1 MNFDFSDD
9 QKLLQEQAR
18 KFLTDKCSRKLVR
31 SVLDNNKNQY
41 SKELWQEVVNM
52 GWTATAIPEEYGGL
66 GLGMLELCVIA
77 EELGRSLAPIPFSSS
92 IYIFAEF
99 LKAYGSE
106 DQKKQYL
113 PKIASGELIGSFA
126 FPETKGTPRTNN
138 INSKVENDKLS
149 GKKLPVND
157 GQVADVLI
165 VAANSDNNQNH
176 NSLSL
181 YIVET
186 NQAGVEEK
194 LLDTLDPTRPSSQI
208 EFSNVACS
216 VLGEKGEGWSMIQN
230 ILNRAAVLFAFEQ
243 VGGAQ
248 VALDE
253 AKKYSIERYAFG
265 KPIGSF
271 QALKHKM
278 ADMYVKNELAKS
290 NAYYGAWALST
301 DSMELPVAAAGA
313 RVSATEAFHYASKE
327 NIQIHGGVGFT
338 WEYDCHLFYRR
349 SKLLSLNLGSI
360 RKWKENLISNLEK
373 RNITQVYYGF

>member
-9 QKLLQEQAR
+9 QKLLKDQAR
-18 KFLTDKCSRKLVR
+18 KFLTDKCSRQVVR
-31 SVLDNNKNQY
+31 SVLDNSENQY

-106 DQKKQYL
+106 EQKQQYL

-126 FPETKGTPRTNN
+126 FPETKGTPRINN
-138 INSKVENDKLS
+138 INSKVENNKLS

-157 GQVADVLI
+157 GQVADILI

-186 NQAGVEEK
+186 NQDGVSKK
-194 LLDTLDPTRPSSQI
+194 LLDTLDPTRPSSEVNFKDADCI
-208 EFSNVACS
+208 S
-216 VLGEKGEGWSMIQN
+216 LGDKGAGWTMIQN
-230 ILNRAAVLFAFEQ
+230 ILNRAAILFAFEQ

-373 RNITQVYYGF
+373 RNIT

>member
-9 QKLLQEQAR
+9 QKLLKDQAR
-18 KFLTDKCSRKLVR
+18 KFLTDKCSRQVVR
-31 SVLDNNKNQY
+31 SVLDNSENQY

-52 GWTATAIPEEYGGL
+52 GWTATSIPEEYGGL

-106 DQKKQYL
+106 EQKQQYL

-126 FPETKGTPRTNN
+126 FPETKGTPRINN
-138 INSKVENDKLS
+138 INSKVENNKLS

-157 GQVADVLI
+157 GQVADILI
-165 VAANSDNNQNH
+165 VAANSDINQNH

-186 NQAGVEEK
+186 NQNEVSKK
-194 LLDTLDPTRPSSQI
+194 LLDTLDPTRPSSEVNFKDADCI
-208 EFSNVACS
+208 S
-216 VLGEKGEGWSMIQN
+216 LGDKGEGWTMIQN
-230 ILNRAAVLFAFEQ
+230 ILNRAAILFAFEQ

-373 RNITQVYYGF
+373 RNIT

>member
-9 QKLLQEQAR
+9 QKLLKDQAR
-18 KFLTDKCSRKLVR
+18 KFLTDKCSRQVVR
-31 SVLDNNKNQY
+31 SVLDNSENQY

-106 DQKKQYL
+106 EQKQQYL

-126 FPETKGTPRTNN
+126 FPETKGTPRINS
-138 INSKVENDKLS
+138 INSKVENNKLS

-157 GQVADVLI
+157 GQVADILI

-186 NQAGVEEK
+186 NQDGVSKK
-194 LLDTLDPTRPSSQI
+194 LLDTLDPTRPSSEVNFKDADCI
-208 EFSNVACS
+208 S
-216 VLGEKGEGWSMIQN
+216 LGDKGEGWTMIQN
-230 ILNRAAVLFAFEQ
+230 ILN
-243 VGGAQ
+243 
-248 VALDE
+248 
-253 AKKYSIERYAFG
+253 K
-265 KPIGSF
+265 
-271 QALKHKM
+271 
-278 ADMYVKNELAKS
+278 
-290 NAYYGAWALST
+290 
-301 DSMELPVAAAGA
+301 
-313 RVSATEAFHYASKE
+313 
-327 NIQIHGGVGFT
+327 
-338 WEYDCHLFYRR
+338 
-349 SKLLSLNLGSI
+349 
-360 RKWKENLISNLEK
+360 
-373 RNITQVYYGF
+373 

>member
-9 QKLLQEQAR
+9 QKLLKDQAR
-18 KFLTDKCSRKLVR
+18 KFLTDKCSRQVVR
-31 SVLDNNKNQY
+31 SVLDNSENQY

-106 DQKKQYL
+106 EQKQQYL

-126 FPETKGTPRTNN
+126 FPETKGTPRINN
-138 INSKVENDKLS
+138 INSKVENNKLS

-157 GQVADVLI
+157 GQVADILI

-186 NQAGVEEK
+186 NQDAVSKK
-194 LLDTLDPTRPSSQI
+194 LLDTLDPTRPSSEVNFKDADCI
-208 EFSNVACS
+208 S
-216 VLGEKGEGWSMIQN
+216 LGDKGEGWTMIQN
-230 ILNRAAVLFAFEQ
+230 ILNRAAILFAFEQ

-373 RNITQVYYGF
+373 RNIT

>member
-186 NQAGVEEK
+186 NQVGVEEK

-373 RNITQVYYGF
+373 RNIT

>member
-373 RNITQVYYGF
+373 RNIT

>member
-9 QKLLQEQAR
+9 QKLLKDQAR
-18 KFLTDKCSRKLVR
+18 KFLTDKCSRQVVR
-31 SVLDNNKNQY
+31 SVLDNSKNQY

-106 DQKKQYL
+106 EQKQQYL

-126 FPETKGTPRTNN
+126 FPETKGTPRINN
-138 INSKVENDKLS
+138 INSKVENNKLD

-157 GQVADVLI
+157 GQVADILI

-186 NQAGVEEK
+186 NQDGVSKK
-194 LLDTLDPTRPSSQI
+194 LLDTLDPTRPSSEVNFKDADCI
-208 EFSNVACS
+208 S
-216 VLGEKGEGWSMIQN
+216 LGDKGEGWTMIQN
-230 ILNRAAVLFAFEQ
+230 ILNRAAILFAFEQ

-301 DSMELPVAAAGA
+301 DYMELPVAAAGA

-373 RNITQVYYGF
+373 RNIT

>member
-9 QKLLQEQAR
+9 QKLLKDQAR
-18 KFLTDKCSRKLVR
+18 KFLTDKCSRQVVR
-31 SVLDNNKNQY
+31 SVLDNSEDQY

-106 DQKKQYL
+106 EQKQQYL

-126 FPETKGTPRTNN
+126 FPETKGTPRINN
-138 INSKVENDKLS
+138 INSKVENNKLS

-157 GQVADVLI
+157 GQVADILI

-186 NQAGVEEK
+186 NQDGVSKK
-194 LLDTLDPTRPSSQI
+194 LLDTLDPTRPSSEVNFKDADCI
-208 EFSNVACS
+208 S
-216 VLGEKGEGWSMIQN
+216 LGDKGEGWTMIQN
-230 ILNRAAVLFAFEQ
+230 ILNRAAILFAFEQ

-278 ADMYVKNELAKS
+278 ADMYIKNELAKS

-301 DSMELPVAAAGA
+301 DSMELPVAATGA

-373 RNITQVYYGF
+373 RNIT

>member
-113 PKIASGELIGSFA
+113 PKIASGELIGTFA

-186 NQAGVEEK
+186 NQVGVEEK

-373 RNITQVYYGF
+373 RNIT

>member
-9 QKLLQEQAR
+9 QKLLKDQAR
-18 KFLTDKCSRKLVR
+18 KFLTDKCSRQVVR
-31 SVLDNNKNQY
+31 SVLDNSENQY

-106 DQKKQYL
+106 EQKQQYL
-113 PKIASGELIGSFA
+113 PQIASGELIGSFA
-126 FPETKGTPRTNN
+126 FPETKGTPRINN
-138 INSKVENDKLS
+138 INSKVENNKLS

-157 GQVADVLI
+157 GQVADILI

-186 NQAGVEEK
+186 NQDGVSKK
-194 LLDTLDPTRPSSQI
+194 LLDTLDPTRPSSEVNFKDADCI
-208 EFSNVACS
+208 S
-216 VLGEKGEGWSMIQN
+216 LGDKGEGWTMIQN
-230 ILNRAAVLFAFEQ
+230 ILNRAAILFAFEQ

-373 RNITQVYYGF
+373 RNIT

>member
-9 QKLLQEQAR
+9 QKLLKDQAR
-18 KFLTDKCSRKLVR
+18 KFLTDKCSRQVVR
-31 SVLDNNKNQY
+31 SVLDNSENQY

-106 DQKKQYL
+106 EQKQQYL

-126 FPETKGTPRTNN
+126 FPETKGTPRINN
-138 INSKVENDKLS
+138 INSKVENNKLS

-157 GQVADVLI
+157 GQVADILI

-186 NQAGVEEK
+186 NLDGVSKK
-194 LLDTLDPTRPSSQI
+194 LLDTLDPTRPSSEVNFKDADCI
-208 EFSNVACS
+208 S
-216 VLGEKGEGWSMIQN
+216 LGDKGEGWTMIQN
-230 ILNRAAVLFAFEQ
+230 ILNRAAILFAFEQ

-373 RNITQVYYGF
+373 RNIT

>member
-9 QKLLQEQAR
+9 QKLLKDQAR
-18 KFLTDKCSRKLVR
+18 KFLTDKCSRQVVR
-31 SVLDNNKNQY
+31 SVLDNSENQY

-106 DQKKQYL
+106 EQKQQYL
-113 PKIASGELIGSFA
+113 PKIASGDLIGSFA
-126 FPETKGTPRTNN
+126 FPETKGTPRINN
-138 INSKVENDKLS
+138 INSKVENNKLS

-157 GQVADVLI
+157 GQVADILI

-186 NQAGVEEK
+186 NQDAVSKK
-194 LLDTLDPTRPSSQI
+194 LLDTLDPTRPSSEVNFKDADCI
-208 EFSNVACS
+208 S
-216 VLGEKGEGWSMIQN
+216 LGDKGEGWTMIQN
-230 ILNRAAVLFAFEQ
+230 ILNRAAILFAFEQ

-373 RNITQVYYGF
+373 RNIT

>member
-9 QKLLQEQAR
+9 QKLLKDQAR
-18 KFLTDKCSRKLVR
+18 KFLTDKCSRQVVR
-31 SVLDNNKNQY
+31 SVLDNSENQY

-106 DQKKQYL
+106 EQKQQYL

-126 FPETKGTPRTNN
+126 FPETKGTPRINN
-138 INSKVENDKLS
+138 INSKVENNKLS

-157 GQVADVLI
+157 GQVADILI

-186 NQAGVEEK
+186 NQNEVSKK
-194 LLDTLDPTRPSSQI
+194 LLDTLDPTRPSSEVNFKDADCI
-208 EFSNVACS
+208 S
-216 VLGEKGEGWSMIQN
+216 LGDKGEGWTMIQN
-230 ILNRAAVLFAFEQ
+230 ILNRAAILFAFEQ

-373 RNITQVYYGF
+373 RNIT

>member
-31 SVLDNNKNQY
+31 SVLDNNDNQY
-41 SKELWQEVVNM
+41 SKELWQQVVDM

-99 LKAYGSE
+99 LKAYGSDE
-106 DQKKQYL
+106 QKKKYL
-113 PKIASGELIGSFA
+113 PKIASGEFIGSFA
-126 FPETKGTPRTNN
+126 FPETKGSPRANN
-138 INSKVENDKLS
+138 LNSKVENNKLS
-149 GKKLPVND
+149 GKKLPVSD

-186 NQAGVEEK
+186 NQDGVKEK
-194 LLDTLDPTRPSSQI
+194 LLDTLDPTRPSSEI
-208 EFSNVACS
+208 EFNDASCS
-216 VLGEKGEGWSMIQN
+216 SLGEKGEGWSMIEN

-313 RVSATEAFHYASKE
+313 RVSATDAFHYASKE

-373 RNITQVYYGF
+373 RNIT

>member
-253 AKKYSIERYAFG
+253 AKKYSIERYAFV

-373 RNITQVYYGF
+373 RNIT

>member
-9 QKLLQEQAR
+9 QKLLKDQAR
-18 KFLTDKCSRKLVR
+18 KFLTDKCSRQVVR
-31 SVLDNNKNQY
+31 SVLDNSENQY

-52 GWTATAIPEEYGGL
+52 GWTATAIPVEYGGL

-106 DQKKQYL
+106 EQKQQYL

-126 FPETKGTPRTNN
+126 FPETKGTPRINN
-138 INSKVENDKLS
+138 INSKVENNKLN

-157 GQVADVLI
+157 GQVADILI

-186 NQAGVEEK
+186 NQDGVSKK
-194 LLDTLDPTRPSSQI
+194 LLDTLDPTRPSSEVNFKDADCI
-208 EFSNVACS
+208 S
-216 VLGEKGEGWSMIQN
+216 LGEKGEGWTMIQN
-230 ILNRAAVLFAFEQ
+230 ILNRAAILFAFEQ

-373 RNITQVYYGF
+373 RNIT

>member
-181 YIVET
+181 YIIET
-186 NQAGVEEK
+186 NQVGVEEK

-216 VLGEKGEGWSMIQN
+216 ALGEKGEGWSMIQN

-373 RNITQVYYGF
+373 RNIT